1 MSDRPAA
8 ATLRPLRPATPRDRL
23 IVALDVPDMDAAH
36 DLVIRLTPAVR
47 WFKIGSELFTAAG
60 PRAVDVVLE
69 HGGRVFLDLK
79 FHDIPHTVAAAVASA
94 VRLGVS
100 MLNVHVAGG
109 EAMMRAAAQARGGA
123 SAYVIGV
130 TALTSTEVDVIEIVE
145 MARRALDAELDG
157 VVASPRETAAIKE
170 ACGSA
175 FVVVTPG
182 IRVASPVPG
191 DDQRRV
197 GSPALAIAGGS
208 DFLVVGRPVLRAPD
222 PLEVVERIF
231 AEAAQGSDFRRPS
244 KSER

>member
-23 IVALDVPDMDAAH
+23 IVALDVPDMAAAH

-182 IRVASPVPG
+182 IRASPVPG

>member
-8 ATLRPLRPATPRDRL
+8 ATLRPLRPATPRERL

-145 MARRALDAELDG
+145 MARRALDAGLDG
-157 VVASPRETAAIKE
+157 VVASPCETAAIKE

-182 IRVASPVPG
+182 IRVSPVPG

-222 PLEVVERIF
+222 PLEVVERIV
-231 AEAAQGSDFRRPS
+231 AEAAQGSDSRRPS